1 MEARGEYIRP
11 AVQEAEEHMTM
22 HGNVAVEEMLRDAED
37 AIEPGDLATGQ
48 VISQSQD
55 MTMTTSELQSAGW
68 VYVYDTRTA
77 NRSVV
82 NRNMLPQQLEKRR
95 LDGSYAFSTR
105 RPEGVEPVVG
115 NLNCFLHADD
125 PNREKYTAMG
135 LIQCV
140 KTGFLNELDRVSHMR
155 NRHPRAFATLENERV
170 REERDA
176 ERLERIALT
185 DSIRAMADS
194 NRGAKDA

>member
-1 MEARGEYIRP
+1 
-11 AVQEAEEHMTM
+11 
-22 HGNVAVEEMLRDAED
+22 
-37 AIEPGDLATGQ
+37 
-48 VISQSQD
+48 
-55 MTMTTSELQSAGW
+55 
-68 VYVYDTRTA
+68 
-77 NRSVV
+77 
-82 NRNMLPQQLEKRR
+82 
-95 LDGSYAFSTR
+95 
-105 RPEGVEPVVG
+105 
-115 NLNCFLHADD
+115 
-125 PNREKYTAMG
+125 MG